1 VRERCC
7 ACVALDRVLYIL
19 YAYIYMCVAVQ
30 AMLAAK
36 RCQQNKTKGDDG
48 GLAKGDA
55 GLLGGRASVV
65 AHIHYVLACYI
76 CVCVFC
82 VAGDASGQR
91 CQQQKTAGDDGGL
104 ATGEAPGQYR

>member
-1 VRERCC
+1 
-7 ACVALDRVLYIL
+7 
-19 YAYIYMCVAVQ
+19 MCVAVQ

-76 CVCVFC
+76 YVCVL
-82 VAGDASGQR
+82 R
-91 CQQQKTAGDDGGL
+91 C
-104 ATGEAPGQYR
+104 R